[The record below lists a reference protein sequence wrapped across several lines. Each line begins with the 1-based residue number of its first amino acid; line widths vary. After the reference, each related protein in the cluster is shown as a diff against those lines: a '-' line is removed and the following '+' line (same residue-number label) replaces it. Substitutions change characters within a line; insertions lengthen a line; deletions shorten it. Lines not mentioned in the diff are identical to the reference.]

1 MVHTFGYTIVIVK
14 VTDRKN
20 TIEMYYL
27 VSAMYEALKVNDD
40 SGT

>member
-1 MVHTFGYTIVIVK
+1 MFHTFGYTIVIVK

-20 TIEMYYL
+20 VIEMYYRIP
-27 VSAMYEALKVNDD
+27 AMYEALKVNDD